1 MAELLSI
8 PAGDRHPSL
17 NFTPQRKKEMT
28 FAALHRQ
35 LEALARQNPVLMIF
49 EDAHWSDPTSL
60 DLLDITVE
68 RVQRL
73 PAVLLVTFRPELQPP
88 WTGQAHVTAMMLS
101 RLNKGEGANL
111 VGRIIG
117 SDAALSND
125 MVDRIV
131 ERADGVPLFIEELTK
146 ALLEVTGVGMAGDG
160 LAMVSVAFDIYSAKH
175 AACFAMARLD
185 RLDPHPRKSH
195 KLDL

>member
-1 MAELLSI
+1 
-8 PAGDRHPSL
+8 
-17 NFTPQRKKEMT
+17 
-28 FAALHRQ
+28 
-35 LEALARQNPVLMIF
+35 MIF

-60 DLLDITVE
+60 DLLDLTVE

-73 PAVLLVTFRPELQPP
+73 PALLLVTFRPELQPP

-101 RLNKGEGANL
+101 RLNKREGANL

-125 MVDRIV
+125 MVDQIV

-160 LAMVSVAFDIYSAKH
+160 GRRIVRVRYLRCQARCMLRLWH
-175 AACFAMARLD
+175 ASTD
-185 RLDPHPRKSH
+185 SGPHPRKSRR
-195 KLDL
+195 LDL